1 MDNEH
6 LAHNE
11 NFPLEAAKDWIG
23 RWKAAGGGFYF
34 HPQDD
39 GSVMVQ
45 LAATTGPAGTDPNS
59 DHREPIQRELL
70 LDPDLKSAV
79 TTLAADAW
87 YRMHQRAP
95 AAATIN
101 LMDIE
106 PAGHA

>member
-23 RWKAAGGGFYF
+23 RWKAAGGGFF
-34 HPQDD
+34 CHPQPD

-45 LAATTGPAGTDPNS
+45 LAATSEQESARISPEQD
-59 DHREPIQRELL
+59 EIQNEILW
-70 LDPDLKSAV
+70 DPDLKSAV
-79 TTLAADAW
+79 TTLVAQAW
-87 YRMHQRAP
+87 NRASNAP
-95 AAATIN
+95 N
-101 LMDIE
+101 LMNIE

>member
-34 HPQDD
+34 HPQGD

-45 LAATTGPAGTDPNS
+45 LAAKLETDCEDPNF
-59 DHREPIQRELL
+59 DRRAPIQNELL

-79 TTLAADAW
+79 TTLAAGAW
-87 YRMHQRAP
+87 YRMQHRAP
-95 AAATIN
+95 AAASIN